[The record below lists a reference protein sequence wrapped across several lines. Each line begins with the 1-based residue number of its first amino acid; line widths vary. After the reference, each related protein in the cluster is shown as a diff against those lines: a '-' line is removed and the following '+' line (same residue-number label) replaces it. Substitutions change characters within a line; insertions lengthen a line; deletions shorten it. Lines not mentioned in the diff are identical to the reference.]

1 MKVPKKLDQK
11 TYKRSILRPRY
22 TALDE
27 MLASEISPLR
37 HTLVQATMECLR
49 FCVDCVLY
57 RNAPP
62 EVWNWTEIIDASNL
76 MQSCIELTYIDDP
89 DGLNADLHDE
99 LVLSGRAY
107 QAKETIELRFT
118 DRGAEVIS
126 EFLEGF
132 EQVLRTLPARKVT
145 RALRHTQQRI
155 GSMAA
160 GHYRPGDVV
169 LVDAQEGVAA

>member
-89 DGLNADLHDE
+89 DGYDGIAFSRYLADL
-99 LVLSGRAY
+99 
-107 QAKETIELRFT
+107 K
-118 DRGAEVIS
+118 
-126 EFLEGF
+126 
-132 EQVLRTLPARKVT
+132 RTGKY
-145 RALRHTQQRI
+145 I
-155 GSMAA
+155 DWEEMI
-160 GHYRPGDVV
+160 
-169 LVDAQEGVAA
+169 